1 MNSSVADISTTE
13 VADVLPPDF
22 SLLGQSAAIRAVR
35 AQIARLAE
43 SSVSVVIYG
52 ESGAGKELAARD
64 IHALSARANAPFVP
78 VNCGAIPENLME
90 SSFLA
95 CVEGRLLVPLR
106 IDQVFFRQ
114 LMVEPYFLMKL
125 QSYQ

>member
-1 MNSSVADISTTE
+1 MNSSVAHITTTE

-43 SSVSVVIYG
+43 SSVPVVIYG

-64 IHALSARANAPFVP
+64 IHALSTRANAPFVP

-90 SSFLA
+90 SEFFGVRRGA
-95 CVEGRLLVPLR
+95 FTGAVEDR
-106 IDQVFFRQ
+106 
-114 LMVEPYFLMKL
+114 
-125 QSYQ
+125 